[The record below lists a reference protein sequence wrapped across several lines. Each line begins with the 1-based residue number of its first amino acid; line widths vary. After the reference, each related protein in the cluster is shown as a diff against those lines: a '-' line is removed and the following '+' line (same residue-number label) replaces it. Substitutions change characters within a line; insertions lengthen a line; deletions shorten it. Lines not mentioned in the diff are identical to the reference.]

1 MHTGTDMA
9 IHMKG
14 IIMDSKFIR
23 LVQSLDPLFPIGS
36 YTLSNG
42 METYV
47 QKNVVCSRDQL
58 KEHLESYLYM
68 LTFNDLAFAAKAYAG
83 CDVRE
88 LDRICSAL
96 KAPFEIRSGSV
107 KQCIRFLKL
116 HTELD
121 DYPALEQYKEQIDS
135 GECSGHYCIAMGLFI
150 KETGVDLSE
159 ALELYCYSI
168 LSSMANHAVKLVPL
182 RQLDGQKALYDVE
195 KKIPDAVRRSM
206 AMKMDE
212 LGASGCGF
220 DIRSMQHE
228 NLFSRLYIS

>member
-1 MHTGTDMA
+1 M
-9 IHMKG
+9 
-14 IIMDSKFIR
+14 
-23 LVQSLDPLFPIGS
+23 FPIGS
-36 YTLSNG
+36 YTH
-42 METYV
+42 V
-47 QKNVVCSRDQL
+47 KRDGDICTEKCCMQQGPA
-58 KEHLESYLYM
+58 ERALESYLYM

-88 LDRICSAL
+88 LDMICSAL

-206 AMKMDE
+206 AMEMDE

>member
-47 QKNVVCSRDQL
+47 QKNVVCSREQL

-83 CDVRE
+83 CSNFSEYE
-88 LDRICSAL
+88 LMHDLNWGVFRMAVYL
-96 KAPFEIRSGSV
+96 GLPDEIV
-107 KQCIRFLKL
+107 KSIGTAEAFLNK
-116 HTELD
+116 
-121 DYPALEQYKEQIDS
+121 
-135 GECSGHYCIAMGLFI
+135 
-150 KETGVDLSE
+150 
-159 ALELYCYSI
+159 
-168 LSSMANHAVKLVPL
+168 
-182 RQLDGQKALYDVE
+182 LDGTLLYNNVAFEE
-195 KKIPDAVRRSM
+195 KEKD
-206 AMKMDE
+206 
-212 LGASGCGF
+212 
-220 DIRSMQHE
+220 
-228 NLFSRLYIS
+228 SREKSI

>member
-96 KAPFEIRSGSV
+96 KAPFEIRSGQRRV
-107 KQCIRFLKL
+107 QR
-116 HTELD
+116 
-121 DYPALEQYKEQIDS
+121 AL
-135 GECSGHYCIAMGLFI
+135 
-150 KETGVDLSE
+150 
-159 ALELYCYSI
+159 LYCNGTVHKRDGSG
-168 LSSMANHAVKLVPL
+168 SVRGAGAVLLQYPVVHGQSC
-182 RQLDGQKALYDVE
+182 RQTGSAQAAGRAEGTV
-195 KKIPDAVRRSM
+195 
-206 AMKMDE
+206 
-212 LGASGCGF
+212 
-220 DIRSMQHE
+220 
-228 NLFSRLYIS
+228 

>member
-1 MHTGTDMA
+1 
-9 IHMKG
+9 
-14 IIMDSKFIR
+14 
-23 LVQSLDPLFPIGS
+23 
-36 YTLSNG
+36 
-42 METYV
+42 
-47 QKNVVCSRDQL
+47 
-58 KEHLESYLYM
+58 M

-182 RQLDGQKALYDVE
+182 RQLDGRRHCMTLKRKSRMRSDGRWRWRWMSLE
-195 KKIPDAVRRSM
+195 LPDAGLIYVPCSM
-206 AMKMDE
+206 KTYFRDYI
-212 LGASGCGF
+212 F
-220 DIRSMQHE
+220 HKE
-228 NLFSRLYIS
+228 N

>member
-47 QKNVVCSRDQL
+47 QKNVVCSREQL

-88 LDRICSAL
+88 LDMICSAL

-135 GECSGHYCIAMGLFI
+135 GECSGHYCIAM
-150 KETGVDLSE
+150 
-159 ALELYCYSI
+159 AL
-168 LSSMANHAVKLVPL
+168 K
-182 RQLDGQKALYDVE
+182 
-195 KKIPDAVRRSM
+195 
-206 AMKMDE
+206 
-212 LGASGCGF
+212 
-220 DIRSMQHE
+220 
-228 NLFSRLYIS
+228 